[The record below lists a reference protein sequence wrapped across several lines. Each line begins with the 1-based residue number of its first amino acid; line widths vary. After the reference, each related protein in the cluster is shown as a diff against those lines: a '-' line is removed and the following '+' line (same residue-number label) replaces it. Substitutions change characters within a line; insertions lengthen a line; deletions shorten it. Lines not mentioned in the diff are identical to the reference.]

1 MKGVVMIHKRRFLA
15 ILLVGFPLLLSAEEG
30 NQTVGWLHRAPAT
43 YGGYS
48 FFAPSRDSTTY
59 LVDGVG
65 RVVHSWPSNYNPG
78 QSAYLLE
85 GGDILR
91 AARIPG
97 NPPISAGG
105 TGGRVERIAWDGTL
119 LWNFEYSSAQ
129 VQHHHDVEPL
139 PNGNL
144 LLVAWELKS
153 VAEATAAGRDPGLL
167 PDNQLWP
174 DHIIEVEPTG
184 NSGGTIVWQWH
195 AWDHLI
201 QDMDPALANY
211 GVVADHPE
219 KIDINY
225 FGTTAA
231 ADWMHVNSI
240 DYNAELDQ
248 IMLSVPTFAEVW
260 IIDHSTTTAEAA
272 SDSGGL
278 RGHGGDL
285 LYRWGNPR
293 TYQAGTSADQVFY
306 FQHCA
311 EWIAPGLPGAG
322 NVIVFNN
329 GVNRPGGNA
338 SSADEFIPP
347 IDAAGNYVLNPGNAF
362 GPSALEWTYMAPV
375 PTDLYGRILGGVQRL
390 PNGNTILCEGAH
402 GNLIEV
408 TDAGDEVWRYVNPV
422 GPGGPYNQGQ
432 SVPSNPVSADNTVFR
447 SQHYGSSSPQL
458 LGLDLT
464 PGAPIEFY
472 PMLGDFD
479 NSGTVSTLDY
489 NCFST
494 VFTGSCSNDP
504 CSDPIYNSAMAFFG
518 DFDLDG
524 DVDCADWDSFVGVWD
539 GPPAAPP
546 DLGVCISSGDP
557 QFTRGDAN
565 LDQAIN
571 VADVVTILGY
581 LFQGQSIG
589 CLQSCDTNDDESND
603 ISDAIALLNFLFGSG
618 VSLPQPYPDCGLDG
632 TAGGSL
638 SCDNPATCP

>member
-1 MKGVVMIHKRRFLA
+1 MNRLT
-15 ILLVGFPLLLSAEEG
+15 LLLLLLTSTIPASAIAEEG
-30 NQTVGWLHRAPAT
+30 EQTVGWFHRAPAT

-48 FFAPSRDSTTY
+48 FFAPGRDSTTY
-59 LVDGVG
+59 LIDEIG
-65 RVVHSWPSNYNPG
+65 RVVHSWPSDFNPG
-78 QSAYLLE
+78 ASSYLLE

-91 AARIPG
+91 TARIPG

-119 LWNFEYSSAQ
+119 MWSFEYSSAV

-153 VAEATAAGRDPGLL
+153 VAEATAAGRDPTLL

-174 DHIIEVEPTG
+174 DHIIEVEPGGT
-184 NSGGTIVWQWH
+184 SGGTIVWEWH
-195 AWDHLI
+195 AWDHLV
-201 QDMDPALANY
+201 QDLDPTLANF

-219 KIDINY
+219 KIDLNY
-225 FGTTAA
+225 IGTNAG
-231 ADWMHVNSI
+231 ADWLHVNSV

-260 IIDHSTTTAEAA
+260 IIDHSTSTAEAA
-272 SDSGGL
+272 SSSGGL

-293 TYQAGTSADQVFY
+293 TYQAGTTANQMLF

-338 SSADEFIPP
+338 SSVDELVPP
-347 IDAAGNYVLNPGNAF
+347 IDSNGDYLLDPGSSF
-362 GPSALEWTYMAPV
+362 GPAALQWTYMAPI

-390 PNGNTILCEGAH
+390 PNGNTLLCEGAH
-402 GNLIEV
+402 GNFIEV
-408 TDAGDEVWRYVNPV
+408 TDGGSEVWRYVNPV
-422 GPGGPYNQGQ
+422 GPGGPYTQGV
-432 SVPSNPVSADNTVFR
+432 SVPTSPVAGDNTVFR
-447 SQHYGSSSPQL
+447 VQRYSSTSPQL
-458 LGLDLT
+458 IGRDLT
-464 PGAPIEFY
+464 AGEPIENY
-472 PMLGDFD
+472 PLLGDFD
-479 NSGTVSTLDY
+479 DSSSISTLDF
-489 NCFST
+489 NCFAS
-494 VFTGSCSNDP
+494 VFTGP
-504 CSDPIYNSAMAFFG
+504 CSATPCADTNFNSAMAFFG
-518 DFDLDG
+518 DFDFDG
-524 DVDCADWDSFVGVWD
+524 DVDCTDWDSFQLAWT
-539 GPPAAPP
+539 GPPASAPDFGP
-546 DLGVCISSGDP
+546 CLVVDSL
-557 QFTRGDAN
+557 FLRGDSN

-581 LFQGQSIG
+581 LFSGDSVG

-603 ISDAIALLNFLFGSG
+603 ISDAIALLSFLFGSG
-618 VSLPQPYPDCGLDG
+618 VPLPAPYPDCGLDG
-632 TAGGSL
+632 TANGAL
-638 SCDNPATCP
+638 TCETPATCP